1 MTGYLAEMRDTRKIS
16 GKAKKHKKIAT
27 SIKDKVEELEN
38 KFVKTNEKVKEL
50 KRKYESIRAT
60 ATEIKR
66 C

>member
-38 KFVKTNEKVKEL
+38 EFVKQTKRL
-50 KRKYESIRAT
+50 KN
-60 ATEIKR
+60 
-66 C
+66 